1 MPLEIRTLARGEL
14 SFCLELAAAEGWNP
28 GLYDAAPFFAADPQG
43 YFVAELDGEKVGCI
57 SAVRYATFGFIGLFI
72 VRPEHR
78 GNGYGAAL
86 WERGLD
92 HLRGLAV
99 GLDAVIAQEQWYA
112 RFGFERA
119 YLNVRY
125 RSDAREPRIRL
136 ESQVIL
142 ERLRVLDD
150 EVLAYDRACFGSE
163 RTDFLQTWVAQP
175 DAVALTARSLRNDA
189 LLGYG
194 VGRECRDGTKIGP
207 LFSSRLDVAVLLFDT
222 IAGRTRSP
230 WFLDVPNLNAPALGL
245 TDDRNMKR
253 EFDCARMWRGAP
265 PAIDLPKVY
274 GVTTFEL
281 G

>member
-1 MPLEIRTLARGEL
+1 MAVEIRTLARDEL
-14 SFCLELAAAEGWNP
+14 SFCLDLAAGEGWNP
-28 GLYDAAPFFAADPQG
+28 GVYDAPPFFAADPQG
-43 YFVAELDGEKVGCI
+43 YFVAELDGEKIGCI

-72 VRPEHR
+72 VHR
-78 GNGYGAAL
+78 DYRGKGYGTAL
-86 WERGLD
+86 WERALD
-92 HLRGLAV
+92 HLRGVPV
-99 GLDAVIAQEQWYA
+99 GLDAVIAQEPWYA

-125 RSDAREPRIRL
+125 RSDAREPRDRL
-136 ESQVIL
+136 ESQVAL
-142 ERLRVLDD
+142 ERLRVLDE
-150 EVLAYDRACFGSE
+150 EVLAYDRACFGSD
-163 RTDFLQTWVAQP
+163 RADFLQTWIAQP

-189 LLGYG
+189 LVGYG

-230 WFLDVPNLNAPALGL
+230 WFLDVPNLNAPAIGL
-245 TDDRNMKR
+245 TDERGMNR